1 MTQPVEQFLS
11 SAKTAVADATDLAAS
26 SFAGYEKLV
35 ELNMSAAKAAMD
47 DASEQMRAVFSAKT
61 PTDLTSLT
69 ALAQPAADK
78 AVAYGRAV
86 TAILTETT
94 AAYTKAAEGKFA
106 DLQAQTA
113 AGLDSALK
121 LAPAGSEGAVAAL
134 KSAMAAG
141 QKALESAQASAKQ
154 AVAAAEQNIASAT
167 DAVVKSTKAVA
178 KGK

>member
-1 MTQPVEQFLS
+1 MNQPIEQFLS
-11 SAKTAVADATDLAAS
+11 TAKTTVADATELAS
-26 SFAGYEKLV
+26 TSFAGYEKLI
-35 ELNMSAAKAAMD
+35 ELNMVAAKAAMD
-47 DASEQMRAVFSAKT
+47 DATEQLRAIFSAKS
-61 PTDLTSLT
+61 PTDLTSL
-69 ALAQPAADK
+69 AGLAQPAADK

-94 AAYTKAAEGKFA
+94 GAFTKAAEGKFA

-121 LAPAGSEGAVAAL
+121 LAPAGSEGAVAAF

-141 QKALESAQASAKQ
+141 QKALETAQASAKQ

-167 DAVVKSTKAVA
+167 DVVVKSTKVA
-178 KGK
+178 KAK